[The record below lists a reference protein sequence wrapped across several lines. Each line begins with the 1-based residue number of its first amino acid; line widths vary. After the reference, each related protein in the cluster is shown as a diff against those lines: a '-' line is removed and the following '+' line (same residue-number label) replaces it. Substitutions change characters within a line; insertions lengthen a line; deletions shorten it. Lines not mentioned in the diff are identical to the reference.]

1 MVQWPRTGICGW
13 YQNWAIVW
21 FQGPASLHY
30 THWSPKKEG
39 IRGGSAHPF
48 VREGLAAAATGFLTV
63 IDSSSLQFLWV
74 SGLQKEHSRGAGSLS
89 TVSVRYHLDLFHLG
103 KTVIIPPTP
112 PALRRGF
119 LWIGWHCPG
128 DNGYKNACQISPRR
142 RIMWGGCW
150 ITARNRMDCRG
161 CRCEECLTGISWCI
175 RSRACNWIFSV
186 AGRRSCSGPRILMEL
201 QGQEGGGGRGRLGW
215 GGGDMHLNQGQWDG
229 GRKNKQVSWLLAITE
244 QGFL

>member
-1 MVQWPRTGICGW
+1 MGVRSSERAQPRGRIIEHGERP
-13 YQNWAIVW
+13 V
-21 FQGPASLHY
+21 
-30 THWSPKKEG
+30 SP
-39 IRGGSAHPF
+39 RP
-48 VREGLAAAATGFLTV
+48 
-63 IDSSSLQFLWV
+63 V
-74 SGLQKEHSRGAGSLS
+74 SFGENSYHSP
-89 TVSVRYHLDLFHLG
+89 Y
-103 KTVIIPPTP
+103 P

-201 QGQEGGGGRGRLGW
+201 QGQEGGGGRGRWGW